1 MVFAVGIF
9 PRGAVAAPDILPLS
23 EVRPG
28 MEGEALTV
36 FQGTTPEPFK
46 IRVVSIVRDFLPH
59 QDVILV
65 RGADPRVEHT
75 GIAAGMSG
83 SPVYIQGKLVGAIAY
98 GFSFSKEPLAGVTP
112 IEAMLAQRGRKGK
125 PATDVYS
132 LAGMA
137 GTSAAE
143 RGFAPVSIP
152 LSVSGISEAALRYLA
167 EDLKTDHLVPM
178 RAGGGGKVGD
188 AKSALVPGA
197 AVGVTLIRGDMS
209 ATAMGTLTVVDGNT
223 VHAFGHPLFGA
234 GVVNLPMVLGEVHTI
249 IASLATST
257 KLASPLADVGR
268 VTDDLK
274 NGIVGVLHEQAGM
287 IPLRIDF
294 ASEGTPLRPFAVEIA
309 RHRRMLPVFASAAL
323 ATALGE
329 AFPDVTDAVV
339 DVVTTISLRGMDPIS
354 IRDQVAASDGFAP
367 RILAMAHGPRVLGE
381 LLGNPFAPAII
392 DGIRMQV
399 GLTYRADGVEI
410 VSVASP
416 GDKVLSGR
424 ALPLRVLL
432 RPYNGKEYLETFAV
446 ELPPTLAG
454 KMVKIEVASGSVTK
468 PQIAKPEDL
477 KGFVDTLRMFHPAT
491 SLVVSVGMGESG
503 VQMRGTLVRGLP
515 VSAMDT
521 ARPTRQTRRAEMFKV
536 VGQTAFPVGK
546 VVTGKQEITLQ
557 VLPAE

>member
-1 MVFAVGIF
+1 
-9 PRGAVAAPDILPLS
+9 
-23 EVRPG
+23 
-28 MEGEALTV
+28 MEGESLTV

-46 IRVVSIVRDFLPH
+46 IRVVSIVRNFLPH

-112 IEAMLAQRGRKGK
+112 IEAMLAQQGRKGK

-132 LAGMA
+132 LGAAAGA
-137 GTSAAE
+137 SAEE
-143 RGFAPVSIP
+143 RGFVPVSIP
-152 LSVSGISEAALRYLA
+152 LSVSGISDVALRYLA
-167 EDLKTDHLVPM
+167 DDLRADHLVPM
-178 RAGGGGKVGD
+178 RAGGGGKMGD
-188 AKSALVPGA
+188 AKADLVPGA

-209 ATAMGTLTVVDGNT
+209 ATAMGTLTVVDGNI

-234 GVVNLPMVLGEVHTI
+234 GVVNLPLVLGEVHTI

-274 NGIVGVLHEQAGM
+274 NGIVGTLHEQAGM
-287 IPLRIDF
+287 IPLRIEF
-294 ASEGTPLRPFAVEIA
+294 ASGGTPLRPFVVEIA
-309 RHRRMLPVFASAAL
+309 RHRRMLPVFASAVL

-339 DVVTTISLRGMDPIS
+339 DVATTISLRGMDPLTL
-354 IRDQVAASDGFAP
+354 RDQLAASDGFAP
-367 RILAMAHGPRVLGE
+367 RILAMAHGPRVLGD

-399 GLTYRADGVEI
+399 GLSYRADGVEI
-410 VSVASP
+410 VSVASS

-424 ALPLRVLL
+424 ALPLRVIL
-432 RPYNGKEYLETFAV
+432 RPYNGKEYTETLTV
-446 ELPPTLAG
+446 DLPPTVAG
-454 KMVKIEVASGSVTK
+454 KLVKIEVASGAGTK
-468 PQIAKPEDL
+468 PQVPKPENL
-477 KGFVDTLRMFHPAT
+477 KGFVDNLRHFHPAT
-491 SLVVSVGMGESG
+491 SVVVSVGMGESG
-503 VQMRGTLVRGLP
+503 VQMRGTLVHGLP
-515 VSAMDT
+515 VSALDT
-521 ARPTRQTRRAEMFKV
+521 ARPTRQTRRAEVFKV